1 MALQQRRAYG
11 KKDLLSLERFGQ
23 VMPNDARGSPD
34 WRFTPQSRSAMI
46 KNQFVTFFTIFEW
59 LLPQNR

>member
-1 MALQQRRAYG
+1 
-11 KKDLLSLERFGQ
+11 
-23 VMPNDARGSPD
+23 MPNDARDSPGL
-34 WRFTPQSRSAMI
+34 RFTPQSRSAMI